1 MRREPPRSGPCFCP
15 PGGYPGA
22 CKPQDVP
29 SPSSLWLG
37 SNPCGS
43 EGQRH
48 SGHTWDGGAAGLVL
62 GKVSSSVASPAPRR
76 VPEACCGGTP
86 PPRARRSCTP
96 PKCAGT
102 RGSGRRCPAKG
113 LRAAGAWI
121 LRGDVHTRG
130 LWFRLV
136 PLCLDATL
144 VPAPSSPALPAPA
157 SLSALSCPVL
167 VACRSPQ
174 ARPPGATRA
183 WHGPSVQAQARH
195 WPGPLLVALLADV
208 VTASINPVVV
218 AGTRGSLCWLVLR
231 TPCHLGHIP

>member
-1 MRREPPRSGPCFCP
+1 MAPASAPRGGTLEPANPRTSRVPALSGWGATRVAARASATQGTLGAGVLRASSWARCPPRWPLLHL
-15 PGGYPGA
+15 GGSLRPAVGA
-22 CKPQDVP
+22 P
-29 SPSSLWLG
+29 
-37 SNPCGS
+37 
-43 EGQRH
+43 
-48 SGHTWDGGAAGLVL
+48 
-62 GKVSSSVASPAPRR
+62 
-76 VPEACCGGTP
+76 P